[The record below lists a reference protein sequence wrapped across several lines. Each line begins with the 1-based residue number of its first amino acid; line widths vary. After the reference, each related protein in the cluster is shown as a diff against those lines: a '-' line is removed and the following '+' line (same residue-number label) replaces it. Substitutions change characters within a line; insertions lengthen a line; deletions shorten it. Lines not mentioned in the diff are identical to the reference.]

1 MTKSQINQLKY
12 DYSNHNR
19 KFPIFQRTIYIVI
32 GSISFEKDYLSGKY
46 GGIPTVGDL
55 ARLFNTQEE

>member
-1 MTKSQINQLKY
+1 MLEQEFNYFIIELFGRIVLY
-12 DYSNHNR
+12 
-19 KFPIFQRTIYIVI
+19 QRTTYIVI